1 MPGRHAALPRS
12 LAVEALVVRMAAA
25 TRGSAEPSNA
35 NGILLG
41 MDRNRGVGTYN
52 RTGRRR
58 ALIVAGSMV
67 AGLLA
72 AACTG
77 SQAGVGSRAVSSGP
91 NGGSDFSARFAA
103 FEAADEPNADP
114 SKVVWPAWMTRAGP
128 EVRRLYEF
136 HLVNGELMRYMPC
149 FCGCQN
155 EDGHRN
161 NRDCYIDT
169 VNADGSVVF
178 DSMAP
183 T

>member
-1 MPGRHAALPRS
+1 MERHRHS
-12 LAVEALVVRMAAA
+12 
-25 TRGSAEPSNA
+25 TGHQS
-35 NGILLG
+35 
-41 MDRNRGVGTYN
+41 
-52 RTGRRR
+52 GRRR
-58 ALIVAGSMV
+58 ALLLVGSTF

-72 AACTG
+72 AACAGQQAGAG
-77 SQAGVGSRAVSSGP
+77 SQAARTNP
-91 NGGSDFSARFAA
+91 NEAGDFSARFAA

-114 SKVVWPAWMTRAGP
+114 AKVVWPAWMTRAGP
-128 EVRRLYEF
+128 EVRQLYEF
-136 HLVNGELMRYMPC
+136 QLVNGELMRYMPC

>member
-1 MPGRHAALPRS
+1 MAGV
-12 LAVEALVVRMAAA
+12 LATAC
-25 TRGSAEPSNA
+25 
-35 NGILLG
+35 
-41 MDRNRGVGTYN
+41 
-52 RTGRRR
+52 
-58 ALIVAGSMV
+58 AGSQ
-67 AGLLA
+67 G
-72 AACTG
+72 
-77 SQAGVGSRAVSSGP
+77 GVGSQTARSTGSAA
-91 NGGSDFSARFAA
+91 SDFSARFAA

-114 SKVVWPAWMTRAGP
+114 TKVAWPAFVTRAGP
-128 EVRRLYEF
+128 EVRELYEF
-136 HLVNGELMRYMPC
+136 QLVNGELMRYMPC

>member
-1 MPGRHAALPRS
+1 MLLSMERHR
-12 LAVEALVVRMAAA
+12 
-25 TRGSAEPSNA
+25 RGAFH
-35 NGILLG
+35 
-41 MDRNRGVGTYN
+41 

-58 ALIVAGSMV
+58 ALALVGSTV

-72 AACTG
+72 SACAG
-77 SQAGVGSRAVSSGP
+77 SPAGVGSQGARSSP
-91 NGGSDFSARFAA
+91 SDAGDVSARFAA

-114 SKVVWPAWMTRAGP
+114 AKVVWPAFVTRAGP

-136 HLVNGELMRYMPC
+136 QLVNGELMRYMPC
-149 FCGCQN
+149 FCGCHN

-161 NRDCYIDT
+161 NRDCYIKA
-169 VNADGSVVF
+169 VNADGSVVL

>member
-1 MPGRHAALPRS
+1 M
-12 LAVEALVVRMAAA
+12 
-25 TRGSAEPSNA
+25 
-35 NGILLG
+35 
-41 MDRNRGVGTYN
+41 
-52 RTGRRR
+52 
-58 ALIVAGSMV
+58 
-67 AGLLA
+67 AGLIA
-72 AACTG
+72 AACAG
-77 SQAGVGSRAVSSGP
+77 SQPGAGSQVARSSP
-91 NGGSDFSARFAA
+91 GGGMDFSARFAV

-114 SKVVWPAWMTRAGP
+114 ARVVWPAWMARVGP
-128 EVRRLYEF
+128 EVRQLYEF